1 MAEKYLLG
9 LAEDIKNLIPGNVD
23 IQEDDDRVNLLAEMD
38 VGIKGAKVSI
48 ECTTTTIK
56 VKGSRTYK
64 YPIEDA
70 AADKFQQEMI
80 DKHPGYAI
88 YATGQVLSFSKFF
101 SYQSLEEATATVKLA
116 LNALTDAVL
125 VFEND
130 CVNFLE
136 KNVDKQE
143 EDYNPEANVKLVDV
157 DNSYHAVLATEQDNE
172 DYEKEHKDFAKETFN
187 NLAKKIHGTING
199 NELTASEEKNKKTL
213 RCVLFPLDAEILV
226 SAAINASKDVG
237 AMYSAYISAN
247 YSELVSTYDAEKE
260 SFVVRAY
267 SIPDKY
273 SPEDTEELLKLCSVA
288 IDDCVNEYKH
298 TLKTKDSADFAANIQ
313 QVLEEQTEHVTER
326 ENAIAARE
334 EVMAEREADL
344 KKREEE
350 LEKKLQEL
358 TKEKTEIEQK
368 AEAERVRIQEYESE
382 MQKKIKEYEERNVKD
397 ILNIQQLANQVA
409 SLQNRQNAIGKV
421 DDNAA
426 EEMFRM
432 ESKIKQ
438 LTGQKIALEKKLTE
452 KIKGKDSKINSLSD
466 VISQKDKEIK
476 QIKTNISDMVQSQV
490 NEEVKKTSEYIADL
504 EKQVSEVGHILTPE
518 DIITYYKEYSDIE
531 TKKFHAPNAEFVAYN
546 DGAIEVRIKIGE
558 TNYVDISKET
568 VLKDQILRKLNTKYA
583 DTKFFSKD
591 NKIIARSYF
600 KKNATPEEV
609 DEIIAVLSKNFEK

>member
-9 LAEDIKNLIPGNVD
+9 LAEDIKSLIPGNVD
-23 IQEDDDRVNLLAEMD
+23 IQEDDDRVNIFAEMD
-38 VGIKGAKVSI
+38 IGIKGVKINI
-48 ECTTTTIK
+48 ECTATTVK
-56 VKGSRTYK
+56 VKGARAYK

-80 DKHPGYAI
+80 NKHPGYAI
-88 YATGQVLSFSKFF
+88 YATGQLLSFSKFF
-101 SYQSLEEATATVKLA
+101 SYQSLEEATTTVKSAFEVLK
-116 LNALTDAVL
+116 DAVL

-136 KNVDKQE
+136 KNVE
-143 EDYNPEANVKLVDV
+143 EHIEEYNPEDNVKLVDV

-172 DYEKEHKDFAKETFN
+172 DYEKEHEEFAKKTFDDI
-187 NLAKKIHGTING
+187 AKKIHGTVNG
-199 NELTASEEKNKKTL
+199 NEVISFDKNSGRTL

-226 SAAINASKDVG
+226 STSIDAPKDVG
-237 AMYSAYISAN
+237 AMYSAYIGSN
-247 YSELVSTYDAEKE
+247 YPELISTYDAENEK
-260 SFVVRAY
+260 FIVRAY
-267 SIPDKY
+267 VIPDKY
-273 SPEDTEELLKLCSVA
+273 SSEDTENLLNLCGTA

-298 TLKTKDSADFAANIQ
+298 TLEKKDSADFAANIQ
-313 QVLEEQTEHVTER
+313 QVLVEQTEHVAER

-334 EVMAEREADL
+334 KAMAEREAEL
-344 KKREEE
+344 KKREAE
-350 LEKKLQEL
+350 LEQKIQEL
-358 TKEKTEIEQK
+358 TEEKTDIEKK
-368 AEAERVRIQEYESE
+368 AEEEKARIKEYEAD

-409 SLQNRQNAIGKV
+409 SLQNRQNTIGKV

-452 KIKGKDSKINSLSD
+452 KIKGKDSKISSLSD
-466 VISQKDKEIK
+466 IISQKDKEIK

-490 NEEVKKTSEYIADL
+490 NEEVKKTSEYIAGL
-504 EKQVSEVGHILTPE
+504 EKQVAEVGHILTPE
-518 DIITYYKEYSDIE
+518 DIISYYKEYSDIDP
-531 TKKFHAPNAEFVAYN
+531 KKFHAPNAEFVAYN

-558 TNYVDISKET
+558 TNYVDISKEA
-568 VLKDQILRKLNTKYA
+568 VLKDQILRKLNTRYI